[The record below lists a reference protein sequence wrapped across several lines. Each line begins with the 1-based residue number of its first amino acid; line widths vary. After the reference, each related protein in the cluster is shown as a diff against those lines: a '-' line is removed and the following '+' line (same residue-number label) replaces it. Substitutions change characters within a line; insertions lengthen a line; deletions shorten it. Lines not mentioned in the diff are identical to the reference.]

1 MKLNGKNIDFK
12 ENTTILTLLKNI
24 GVEIDRV
31 VVEINLDI
39 IENEQYKK
47 YILKEDDV
55 IEVIRF
61 VGGG

>member
-1 MKLNGKNIDFK
+1 MKLNGKNLDFK
-12 ENTTILTLLKNI
+12 ENMTILTLLKSI
-24 GVEIDRV
+24 GIEIDRV

-39 IENEQYKK
+39 VENEQYDK